1 MIGFLFAMALAIP
14 AAPPAEVKPVEV
26 KSPDAKAVELV
37 LEDQFGRR
45 QDLAANRGEVV
56 VMVYGDRRGN
66 DACKEYGERL
76 HVLFHP
82 TAAGQTPVKARTAPV
97 ALLPGVPVGKR
108 SPDAVIVPVAVAGSV
123 PGVVKDLIR
132 GQIKKASPE
141 VPVWLDF
148 AGTME
153 KDYGLKAGQV
163 NVAVFDAAGRMR
175 LKING
180 TPDKEASDR
189 LLQVIQNLRAEAA
202 GLVK

>member
-26 KSPDAKAVELV
+26 KPTDAKAVELV

-82 TAAGQTPVKARTAPV
+82 TAAGQTPAKARTAPV
-97 ALLPGVPVGKR
+97 APLPGVPVGKR
-108 SPDAVIVPVAVAGSV
+108 SPDAVIIPVAVAGSV

-132 GQIKKASPE
+132 GQIKKAAPE